1 LQRNTNFP
9 GFERTAFA
17 EIRQGTNIV
26 THSPHTSLILPAY
39 NEVSSIGQ
47 TIEDAISYFRQRNM
61 SYEIIVSADGDD
73 GTRELV
79 AEMAMSNPA
88 LQVTGNVERHGK
100 GYGIRRAI
108 AMASGEIIGF
118 ADADNKTPIEELD
131 KIEPF
136 MRSGYDMVIG
146 SRALS
151 ESRIEQSQPLYR
163 RLGSKG
169 FRFFVHA
176 FVGLHNIV
184 DTQCGFKFFQ
194 RHVALDLFGRQI
206 IDGYMFDVEV
216 LYLAHLA
223 GYRIAQ
229 VPVRWRD
236 DGDSRLRLV
245 SGNIRN
251 ALDILRIRF
260 AHCHALAFCKQSETA
275 LIRNGGE
282 RKPRGASAIPE
293 RKQKR

>member
-1 LQRNTNFP
+1 M
-9 GFERTAFA
+9 GAA
-17 EIRQGTNIV
+17 IV
-26 THSPHTSLILPAY
+26 TNNPHISLILPAY
-39 NEVSSIGQ
+39 NEVSSIGR
-47 TIEDAISYFRQRNM
+47 TIEDATSYFRQRNI

-88 LQVTGNVERHGK
+88 LKVTGNRERCGK
-100 GYGIRRAI
+100 GCGIRRAM
-108 AMASGEIIGF
+108 AMARGEIIGF
-118 ADADNKTPIEELD
+118 ADADNKTPIEEFD
-131 KIEPF
+131 KIESVI
-136 MRSGYDMVIG
+136 RSGCDVVIG

-151 ESRIEQSQPLYR
+151 GSSIAQFQPLYR
-163 RLGSKG
+163 RLGSKC

-176 FVGLHNIV
+176 LVGLRDIV

-194 RHVALDLFGRQI
+194 RHVAIDLFGRQI

-236 DGDSRLRLV
+236 DGDSRLQLV

-251 ALDILRIRF
+251 GLDILRIRF
-260 AHCHALAFCKQSETA
+260 AHRHAPAFCKQSETA
-275 LIRNGGE
+275 SIRSDGK
-282 RKPRGASAIPE
+282 RKPRGTSAVPE